1 MESMKSEILAGIKI
15 SDNDLRL
22 LARSRALS
30 VQNVILRAEKIDPN
44 RIFILQPN
52 NLTPPK
58 QDHLK
63 ESRAEMSLR

>member
-52 NLTPPK
+52 NLTPQNK
-58 QDHLK
+58 IILK
-63 ESRAEMSLR
+63 RAGQR